1 MKITKTDKTYSV
13 TVNRKL
19 VDIYL
24 IHEFV
29 GLMYIIL
36 STLISRFYKK
46 GKEPKEM
53 FYFTSDGVRYNMIPK
68 RINLGLNARV
78 ACVYSSLTPEP
89 VDGVCNINMYV
100 DGFFMLLPLA
110 LKQAV
115 AAHELG
121 HCIVEGAKPK
131 NGLKY
136 NLLRLYGFCPKEEI
150 LADSFV
156 TEAFGADVT
165 RKMLK
170 ALFLVNPFAAPE
182 LIRRY
187 AAVGKK

>member
-1 MKITKTDKTYSV
+1 MKITKSKKNYTV
-13 TVNRKL
+13 TFNRKL

-24 IHEFV
+24 IYELVALVNLAFT
-29 GLMYIIL
+29 
-36 STLISRFYKK
+36 TLISRFYKK
-46 GKEPKEM
+46 GEEPKEM
-53 FYFTSDGVRYNMIPK
+53 FYFTSNGIRYNMIPK
-68 RINLGLNARV
+68 RSNFGVNARV
-78 ACVYSSLTPEP
+78 ACIYTSLIPEP
-89 VDGVCNINMYV
+89 IDGVCNINMYV
-100 DGFFMLLPLA
+100 DGFFMLLPKNLQ
-110 LKQAV
+110 LAV

-136 NLLRLYGFCPKEEI
+136 TLLRLYGFCPKEEI

-187 AAVGKK
+187 AAVGK